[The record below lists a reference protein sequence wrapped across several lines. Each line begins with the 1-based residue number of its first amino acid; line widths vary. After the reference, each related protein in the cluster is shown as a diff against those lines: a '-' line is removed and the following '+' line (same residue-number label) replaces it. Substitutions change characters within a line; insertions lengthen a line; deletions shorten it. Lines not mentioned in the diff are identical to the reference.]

1 MTQVYMWITL
11 WKWWIANIKVTEN
24 MTFLE
29 VIDKNLYLQL
39 DLQNDL
45 ISQMY
50 YVNNNII
57 HVY

>member
-24 MTFLE
+24 MTFLKF
-29 VIDKNLYLQL
+29 IDKNLYLQL